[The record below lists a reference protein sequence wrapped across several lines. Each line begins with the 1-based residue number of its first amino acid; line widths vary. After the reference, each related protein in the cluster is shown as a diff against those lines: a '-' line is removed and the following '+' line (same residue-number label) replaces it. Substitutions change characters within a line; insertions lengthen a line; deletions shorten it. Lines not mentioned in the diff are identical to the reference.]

1 VARSYALNALLI
13 AAALAALWRWWT
25 GGRWVAGWVFAGALG
40 LALAHHGTTSVLLPG
55 YAWLAGACLW
65 RWRGQTA
72 GAARVRGWLGLV
84 GAFALGLSPY
94 LLLAYRFVFGYTYY
108 WGNPRTWA
116 DVLFLARGGPF
127 AGQVFAYPLTALDQA
142 IRAAFGFEQMNR
154 QFGWVGVGMGLLGLA
169 RLLVDRRSRV
179 FGVGLALLWVGNFA
193 FAVNYGI
200 IGHIYLI
207 PTYLLWGLFM
217 GVAASWPLA
226 WAARLPWPRPA
237 NLLRAMA
244 TVALVI
250 LALGAAPGL
259 AALRLPAQDL
269 SGDTRIRDLALQ
281 TLAEAPPGAR
291 IYVDWEALCVFRYY
305 RYVEGRRLDLDLYS
319 EDPRDWAPGIA
330 HDLAVGRAAYVGGFA
345 GPNPPPPVRAA
356 YQLAPAGLVY
366 RVVGPAQQP

>member
-1 VARSYALNALLI
+1 
-13 AAALAALWRWWT
+13 
-25 GGRWVAGWVFAGALG
+25 
-40 LALAHHGTTSVLLPG
+40 
-55 YAWLAGACLW
+55 
-65 RWRGQTA
+65 
-72 GAARVRGWLGLV
+72 
-84 GAFALGLSPY
+84 
-94 LLLAYRFVFGYTYY
+94 
-108 WGNPRTWA
+108 
-116 DVLFLARGGPF
+116 
-127 AGQVFAYPLTALDQA
+127 
-142 IRAAFGFEQMNR
+142 
-154 QFGWVGVGMGLLGLA
+154 
-169 RLLVDRRSRV
+169 
-179 FGVGLALLWVGNFA
+179 
-193 FAVNYGI
+193 
-200 IGHIYLI
+200 
-207 PTYLLWGLFM
+207 
-217 GVAASWPLA
+217 
-226 WAARLPWPRPA
+226 
-237 NLLRAMA
+237 MA

-281 TLAEAPPGAR
+281 TLAEAPWGAR